1 MLTSIPRATPRR
13 LARRALAFIALVLA
27 CLSWQGAAAQSM
39 LQASSTKIVN
49 ASGQEVI
56 LKGMNLGDWMLQE
69 GYMMKPGFGGTQGS
83 IKKILY
89 DAGMSDAAV
98 ETFYQGWRDN
108 FITKPDIDYI
118 ASLGFNCIRLPMH
131 YDLFLTPAQRAVR
144 NSVIRGTVTYDSYEA
159 QLKTW
164 ADGGQLFQDP
174 SQMEAI
180 RMIENTLSWCAA
192 NNMYVVLDLHAAPGA
207 QGSDT
212 NISDALRPN
221 DFWNNPTNQDVATQ
235 LWTML
240 AKRYKNDARVAMYDV
255 LNEPNNVPNTAT
267 QNGNQ
272 RIHDVLDRFINTI
285 RAQGDNHLILLEG
298 NGYGNNYDYM
308 EKRTFTNQANLVYNS
323 HRYDAPAYPL
333 PNDVN
338 ATGGSANQLGL
349 IGNLTRFRTANNV
362 PIWVGETGENTA
374 AWMNE
379 AAHALGIVG
388 IGWAN
393 WTYKR
398 FDTGPNAALMHIV
411 PPYEVDGPAGLP
423 QVLENIKFA
432 NCVVNPGTVA
442 AVSPN
447 LLGSPAVA
455 PVIGQNIWLRGNNG
469 KYVSSESGLQAMTCT
484 HDAIGTSEQFTVVDG
499 GGGKLALR
507 ALGKYVSSE
516 NGTQAM
522 TCTRTAI
529 TATEMFDIL
538 VNPDGTYSLRGSNG
552 QYVSS
557 ENGTQPMNCNRAAI
571 STWEAFNHGLVYAGP
586 LATTSTGSQV
596 MNAYPNPVVGSL
608 TYSLP
613 PSTKAHTLIVS
624 DATGRTVLTRSY
636 GNVGAQ
642 NTLDTSGLGSGLY
655 VIRLTGADFTQSFK
669 VTKE

>member
-1 MLTSIPRATPRR
+1 MFL
-13 LARRALAFIALVLA
+13 LASFA
-27 CLSWQGAAAQSM
+27 WQGASAQNMPM
-39 LQASSTKIVN
+39 LQANGPKIVD

-89 DAGMSDAAV
+89 NAGLSDAAV
-98 ETFYQGWRDN
+98 ETFYQSWRDN
-108 FITKPDIDYI
+108 FITKADIDYI
-118 ASLGFNCIRLPMH
+118 ASLGFTCIRLPMH
-131 YDLFLTPAQRAVR
+131 YELFLTPAQRAVR
-144 NSVIRGTVTYDSYEA
+144 NGVIRGTVTYAAYEA

-174 SQMEAI
+174 AQMEAI
-180 RMIENTLSWCAA
+180 RLIDNTLAWCAA

-212 NISDALRPN
+212 NISDALLPTGN
-221 DFWNNPTNQDVATQ
+221 GFWNNPTNQDVATQ

-255 LNEPNNVPNTAT
+255 LNEPNHVPDAPP

-272 RIHDVLDRFINTI
+272 RIHDVLERFINTI

-298 NGYGNNYDYM
+298 NGYGNNFDYM
-308 EKRTFTNQANLVYNS
+308 EKRTFTNQANLVYNT

-333 PNDVN
+333 PNDVT

-349 IGNLTRFRTANNV
+349 IGNMTRFRTDNNV
-362 PIWVGETGENTA
+362 PVWVGETGENSA
-374 AWMNE
+374 AWMHE
-379 AAHALGIVG
+379 AARALGIVG

-398 FDTGPNAALMHIV
+398 FDTGPNAALMHIK

-432 NCVVNPGTVA
+432 NCIVNPATVA
-442 AVSPN
+442 AISPN
-447 LLGSPAVA
+447 GLGSAAVA
-455 PVIGQNIWLRGNNG
+455 PVVGQVIWLRGIND
-469 KYVSSESGLQAMTCT
+469 KYVSSENGTQAVTCT
-484 HDAIGTSEQFTVVDG
+484 HDAIGASEQFTVVDG
-499 GGGKLALR
+499 GGGRVALQSG
-507 ALGKYVSSE
+507 GKYVSSE
-516 NGTQAM
+516 DGQQAM
-522 TCTRTAI
+522 TCTRTILTPTETFAI
-529 TATEMFDIL
+529 E
-538 VNPDGTYSLRGSNG
+538 VNPDGTYALRGSNG

-557 ENGTQPMNCNRAAI
+557 ENGTQPMHCNRPAV
-571 STWEAFNHGLVYAGP
+571 STWEAFNHGLVNASP
-586 LATTSTGSQV
+586 LAARTSSAAALA
-596 MNAYPNPVVGSL
+596 AYPNPVAGSL

-613 PSTKAHTLIVS
+613 PATKAHTLSVL
-624 DATGRTVLTRSY
+624 DATGRLVLTRRY

-655 VIRLTGADFTQSFK
+655 VVTLTGADFTQSFK